1 MNNEVRFNIK
11 LNIDG
16 KDKLVTVTTA
26 VDNLKHVVSSVNEAA
41 KDLEKD
47 LINTNQITEA
57 WNNVTNALQQFSG
70 TLNSLTAE
78 SRSFGGAMAAANT
91 MAGKGGD
98 DFAHLK
104 EQVAGLSHV
113 VPVARDELANGLY
126 QVISNGVPED
136 NWISY
141 LKQSA
146 EASVGGIADLGE
158 VVKVTSTVIKNYG
171 LEWSDAGAIQDKI
184 QLTAKNGVTSF
195 EQMAQA
201 LPRVT
206 ANAATLGVSIDEL
219 MASFATLTGVSG
231 NTAEVST
238 QLAAIFTALINPS
251 SEATEMA
258 QQMGIQF
265 DAAAIKAA
273 GGMQQFL
280 VSLNDS
286 VKQFS
291 TSSGMLEQEIYGKL
305 FGSAESLR
313 AITPLVGNLAD
324 AFQKNVEGMADSAG
338 TIKDAFGSMGSTGS
352 AQLQLLQNKLAA
364 FSDFATTV
372 FGPILPALNIAA
384 QVSLTATS
392 VMSLCRSFSALGI
405 TTKAASFLMQAF
417 GPIVQVCSATM
428 RGAAVSATTLKLAI
442 KGLMISTGVGIAI
455 VALTEA
461 ISAFMA
467 KSDAAKLSAEDMADG
482 IKSTGDAADDVK
494 EAYDSSLK
502 STYSDLMEKYEK
514 LKAGWKSLS
523 TEQQKTAWIKQNQ
536 SAFHDLRLK
545 IDDVADAENIFNKK
559 TNAVVDAFKQRAMAA
574 AYAAKLTALYQKQIA
589 LLDKKQ
595 KTTKDIADDA
605 KRGGRNA
612 KEGDLIPE
620 GWRNERYG
628 KVGNDGIWRFSKV
641 GAERYSGTN
650 TTGNKQVGGIDK
662 ELNSINRQIDDTQ
675 KQLSGRLKSASN
687 FITADT
693 PQRSTIS
700 TNTTPSPKTDNT
712 PKTHLEEL
720 QSQLK
725 KAQDE
730 LGNATTI
737 EAKIK
742 ADAKVKDIQG
752 EIDEATKGKVTIGA
766 QVDSSYIVQGS
777 DADKRLSRNNAQQR
791 IDRIKQDYDI
801 GIVTDKTDAQR
812 DIDDINKQ
820 LTEMGLKPIEVHWET
835 HTEELQRQL
844 QDAQRE
850 FDNATTI
857 EAKLKASAK
866 LADLQAQI
874 DTETKGRLT
883 IAADVEPSYI
893 EQGSIAD
900 KRQSYSNAQTKASRI
915 QQDFE
920 IGIIGKD
927 EAEKQIED
935 LNNQLSKLGKSVKP
949 IKLDPSSMVKTD
961 GFSKVMGDIK
971 EGWGDIQGV
980 GGGIQSIT
988 DALDGNKNAWQALS
1002 GVINGF
1008 ISVAEGIQGIVQF
1021 VNMLT
1026 TATQAKSAATTADT
1040 AVTAANTAV
1049 TTTNT
1054 AAKAGEAITNVTA
1067 SGAKLPFPANIAAI
1081 AAGVAA
1087 VVAALAMISG
1097 AFADGGVVGGNSPS
1111 GDKLLARVNSGEMIL
1126 NAAQQARLFAIADGT
1141 AAYGASAQI
1150 AANFAQGVALPS
1162 VSVQTDRLLGIMADG
1177 GGNQPKTVEWR
1188 LRGRDIVASIANETR
1203 SNRKRSNIRI
1213 K

>member
-1 MNNEVRFNIK
+1 M
-11 LNIDG
+11 G
-16 KDKLVTVTTA
+16 KTI
-26 VDNLKHVVSSVNEAA
+26 SV
-41 KDLEKD
+41 
-47 LINTNQITEA
+47 
-57 WNNVTNALQQFSG
+57 
-70 TLNSLTAE
+70 
-78 SRSFGGAMAAANT
+78 
-91 MAGKGGD
+91 
-98 DFAHLK
+98 
-104 EQVAGLSHV
+104 
-113 VPVARDELANGLY
+113 
-126 QVISNGVPED
+126 
-136 NWISY
+136 
-141 LKQSA
+141 
-146 EASVGGIADLGE
+146 
-158 VVKVTSTVIKNYG
+158 
-171 LEWSDAGAIQDKI
+171 
-184 QLTAKNGVTSF
+184 SF
-195 EQMAQA
+195 EITDKGSF
-201 LPRVT
+201 RKVT
-206 ANAATLGVSIDEL
+206 ANAEELGRAVRDVQDEAQNARREIIKWAETSQALDVMQNAISELQGVMTDLTSAYQVQLVAETQLQTIMRQRMGANDEMIQSVKDLCSAQQELGVIGDEVQL
-219 MASFATLTGVSG
+219 SG
-231 NTAEVST
+231 
-238 QLAAIFTALINPS
+238 
-251 SEATEMA
+251 A
-258 QQMGIQF
+258 QQMATFLKSKQSLDVLIPAMNNLIAQQNGLNATNQDAVSIGNMMGKAMQGQVEVLQRVGITFTDAQKQVLQF
-265 DAAAIKAA
+265 GTESERAAMLAQVITDNVGNMNAELAKTDAGKWKQTDNYLGDIKEQLGGMVQQFAPTITFLSQATIAASGIGKLATSFYSVGKALGIVKAA
-273 GGMQQFL
+273 GIAWNATAIRM
-280 VSLNDS
+280 
-286 VKQFS
+286 
-291 TSSGMLEQEIYGKL
+291 
-305 FGSAESLR
+305 SAL
-313 AITPLVGNLAD
+313 
-324 AFQKNVEGMADSAG
+324 
-338 TIKDAFGSMGSTGS
+338 
-352 AQLQLLQNKLAA
+352 
-364 FSDFATTV
+364 ATT
-372 FGPILPALNIAA
+372 
-384 QVSLTATS
+384 
-392 VMSLCRSFSALGI
+392 
-405 TTKAASFLMQAF
+405 
-417 GPIVQVCSATM
+417 CSASM
-428 RGAAVSATTLKLAI
+428 RGAAVSATTLRLAI
-442 KGLMISTGVGIAI
+442 QGLMISTGVGIAI

-737 EAKIK
+737 KAKIK

-883 IAADVEPSYI
+883 IAADVDPSYI

-949 IKLDPSSMVKTD
+949 IKLDIN
-961 GFSKVMGDIK
+961 SKDIAK
-971 EGWGDIQGV
+971 
-980 GGGIQSIT
+980 IQSLFNIDVT
-988 DALDGNKNAWQALS
+988 N
-1002 GVINGF
+1002 F
-1008 ISVAEGIQGIVQF
+1008 ESVKGAFTSIQGIV
-1021 VNMLT
+1021 NPTAKGLAAAGASCEMLGS
-1026 TATQAKSAATTADT
+1026 AMQQLGSDSAAG
-1040 AVTAANTAV
+1040 
-1049 TTTNT
+1049 
-1054 AAKAGEAITNVTA
+1054 KAGMIM
-1067 SGAKLPFPANIAAI
+1067 AAI
-1081 AAGVAA
+1081 GQIVLSFAQ
-1087 VVAALAMISG
+1087 ALSSCKTWVDWLAFGISGTAQMISLI
-1097 AFADGGVVGGNSPS
+1097 ATVSKFATGGIVGGNQKS
-1111 GDKLLARVNSGEMIL
+1111 GDNVLVRVNSGEMIL

-1162 VSVQTDRLLGIMADG
+1162 VSVQTDRLQGIMADG
-1177 GGNQPKTVEWR
+1177 GGNQPQAVEWR

>member
-1 MNNEVRFNIK
+1 MPKEVSFVIK
-11 LNIDG
+11 LD
-16 KDKLVTVTTA
+16 DKGTFKKVTVDAEELGRA
-26 VDNLKHVVSSVNEAA
+26 VRSVQDESEKAKRAVLTWSEASQAIGVLQDTIGELQGVVSDLTSAYQIQLVAETQLQTIMRQRMGATDAEIQSV
-41 KDLEKD
+41 KDLCS
-47 LINTNQITEA
+47 A
-57 WNNVTNALQQFSG
+57 QQ
-70 TLNSLTAE
+70 E
-78 SRSFGGAMAAANT
+78 
-91 MAGKGGD
+91 
-98 DFAHLK
+98 
-104 EQVAGLSHV
+104 
-113 VPVARDELANGLY
+113 
-126 QVISNGVPED
+126 
-136 NWISY
+136 
-141 LKQSA
+141 
-146 EASVGGIADLGE
+146 
-158 VVKVTSTVIKNYG
+158 
-171 LEWSDAGAIQDKI
+171 
-184 QLTAKNGVTSF
+184 
-195 EQMAQA
+195 
-201 LPRVT
+201 
-206 ANAATLGVSIDEL
+206 LGVIGDEVQL
-219 MASFATLTGVSG
+219 SG
-231 NTAEVST
+231 
-238 QLAAIFTALINPS
+238 
-251 SEATEMA
+251 A
-258 QQMGIQF
+258 QQMATF
-265 DAAAIKAA
+265 
-273 GGMQQFL
+273 
-280 VSLNDS
+280 
-286 VKQFS
+286 
-291 TSSGMLEQEIYGKL
+291 
-305 FGSAESLR
+305 
-313 AITPLVGNLAD
+313 
-324 AFQKNVEGMADSAG
+324 
-338 TIKDAFGSMGSTGS
+338 
-352 AQLQLLQNKLAA
+352 LQNKQSLDVLIPAMNNLVAQQNGLNATNQDAVSIGNMMGKAMQGQVEVLQRVGITFTDAQKQVLQFGNESERASMLAQVITDNVGNMNA
-364 FSDFATTV
+364 ELAKTDAGKWKQTSNWLGDIKEKLGEMVQGIAPAITMLSQLTIAGTGVAKLSTSIYASVKAVYTLTTSTQILSQTKTAAIAISRVLSACYHGETIGATT
-372 FGPILPALNIAA
+372 AA
-384 QVSLTATS
+384 VAT
-392 VMSLCRSFSALGI
+392 RALG
-405 TTKAASFLMQAF
+405 
-417 GPIVQVCSATM
+417 V
-428 RGAAVSATTLKLAI
+428 AVKSLLV
-442 KGLMISTGVGIAI
+442 STGVGLAV
-455 VALTEA
+455 VALGEA
-461 ISAFMA
+461 ISYLTSSSDDATNSVGKLSEAEEQA
-467 KSDAAKLSAEDMADG
+467 KAVHQQTAQQIASVRSEMDLNIAKLKDFKGNKEQEKSLVQQMNSKYGEAMGYYSTVAQWYTALTSNSKAYCNQMINEIRLRQLANQAADLMQQQRDIKYNADG
-482 IKSTGDAADDVK
+482 TRKKYSKANKTKTVTHVSGSDPNNPSVTTETVEIKGTSQLDEANRKLTSAYRQEQNVRK
-494 EAYDSSLK
+494 E
-502 STYSDLMEKYEK
+502 M
-514 LKAGWKSLS
+514 
-523 TEQQKTAWIKQNQ
+523 QKI
-536 SAFHDLRLK
+536 
-545 IDDVADAENIFNKK
+545 VAENNKISFTHTAGYSATMPGTSSSGGKKGGK
-559 TNAVVDAFKQRAMAA
+559 TSP
-574 AYAAKLTALYQKQIA
+574 T
-589 LLDKKQ
+589 
-595 KTTKDIADDA
+595 KT
-605 KRGGRNA
+605 
-612 KEGDLIPE
+612 
-620 GWRNERYG
+620 
-628 KVGNDGIWRFSKV
+628 
-641 GAERYSGTN
+641 
-650 TTGNKQVGGIDK
+650 
-662 ELNSINRQIDDTQ
+662 
-675 KQLSGRLKSASN
+675 
-687 FITADT
+687 
-693 PQRSTIS
+693 STI
-700 TNTTPSPKTDNT
+700 KTDNT
-712 PKTHLEEL
+712 HKTHIEKL
-720 QSQLK
+720 QDQLK

-737 EAKIK
+737 DAKIK
-742 ADAKVKDIQG
+742 ADAKVQDIQG

-801 GIVTDKTDAQR
+801 GIIADKSEAQR
-812 DIDDINKQ
+812 QIDDLNKQ

-874 DTETKGRLT
+874 NTETKGRLT
-883 IAADVEPSYI
+883 IAADVDPSYI

-1040 AVTAANTAV
+1040 AVTAANTTV

-1162 VSVQTDRLLGIMADG
+1162 VSVQTDRLQGIMADG
-1177 GGNQPKTVEWR
+1177 GGKQPKTVEWR

-1203 SNRKRSNIRI
+1203 SNRKRSNIRL

>member
-1 MNNEVRFNIK
+1 MSREVTFK
-11 LNIDG
+11 LNLKIDG
-16 KDKLVTVTTA
+16 KNVIRQLTVDMDELQNAIGEVKTKTAQVTDSFIRFNQTTELIQ
-26 VDNLKHVVSSVNEAA
+26 NVSGAISQASST
-41 KDLEKD
+41 L
-47 LINTNQITEA
+47 
-57 WNNVTNALQQFSG
+57 G
-70 TLNSLTAE
+70 TLTEE

-91 MAGKGGD
+91 MAGKNGEE
-98 DFAHLK
+98 FANLK
-104 EQVAGLSHV
+104 DRVSELGETI
-113 VPVARDELANGLY
+113 PVARNELANGLY
-126 QVISNGVPED
+126 QVISNGVPEN

-141 LKQSA
+141 LEKSA
-146 EASVGGIADLGE
+146 KASVGGIADLGE
-158 VVKVTSTVIKNYG
+158 TVKVTSTIIKNYE
-171 LEWSDAGAIQDKI
+171 LDWEDAGAIQDKI

-195 EQMAQA
+195 GQLAQA

-206 ANAATLGVSIDEL
+206 SNAATLGVSIDEL
-219 MASFATLTGVSG
+219 MATFSTLTGVSG

-238 QLAAIFTALINPS
+238 QLAAIFTALVKPS
-251 SEATEMA
+251 SEASEMA

-273 GGMQQFL
+273 GGLSQFL
-280 VSLNDS
+280 TSLDKS
-286 VKQFS
+286 VKQYAK
-291 TSSGMLEQEIYGKL
+291 SSGMLEQEVYGKL

-313 AITPLVGNLAD
+313 AITPLTNQLAD
-324 AFQKNVEGMADSAG
+324 KFRENVASMQNSAG
-338 TIKDAFGSMGSTGS
+338 TIDGAFGTMASTGS
-352 AQLQLLQNKLAA
+352 STLQMLNNKLGEYTDIIQ
-364 FSDFATTV
+364 SSIGNV
-372 FGPILPALNIAA
+372 GPYLNCIT
-384 QVSLTATS
+384 QISLLGSSMSTLARSFYAVATS
-392 VMSLCRSFSALGI
+392 AKVSA
-405 TTKAASFLMQAF
+405 
-417 GPIVQVCSATM
+417 
-428 RGAAVSATTLKLAI
+428 AAVSLYNKA
-442 KGLMISTGVGIAI
+442 IAI
-455 VALTEA
+455 AL
-461 ISAFMA
+461 
-467 KSDAAKLSAEDMADG
+467 G
-482 IKSTGDAADDVK
+482 VSTAPLA
-494 EAYDSSLK
+494 
-502 STYSDLMEKYEK
+502 
-514 LKAGWKSLS
+514 
-523 TEQQKTAWIKQNQ
+523 
-536 SAFHDLRLK
+536 
-545 IDDVADAENIFNKK
+545 
-559 TNAVVDAFKQRAMAA
+559 AMAA
-574 AYAAKLTALYQKQIA
+574 ALGVLAVGYSNVKDRMEDTDREARALRETIA
-589 LLDKKQ
+589 DMKKKQ
-595 KTTKDIADDA
+595 DESVESIRKYLPVAQDATKSVKDRKDAIIKLKQLYPDYFKNLDIATSKQYNIEKAVNAANRAYRRQLVLIA
-605 KRGGRNA
+605 KQAKAEYEKAKALRGNGQSGAMMVGSTPGLQTLMDKQELAEIEA
-612 KEGDLIPE
+612 KKKAWEEAEKAVKDYDKE
-620 GWRNERYG
+620 VG
-628 KVGNDGIWRFSKV
+628 KASPTKKKPVGNTPTKPKNTPISKMN
-641 GAERYSGTN
+641 YQ
-650 TTGNKQVGGIDK
+650 QV
-662 ELNSINRQIDDTQ
+662 
-675 KQLSGRLKSASN
+675 
-687 FITADT
+687 ADT
-693 PQRSTIS
+693 PRTST
-700 TNTTPSPKTDNT
+700 TPTKTTPSPKTDNT
-712 PKTHLEEL
+712 PKTHIEKL
-720 QSQLK
+720 QDLLK
-725 KAQDE
+725 KEQE
-730 LGNATTI
+730 KLGNATTI
-737 EAKIK
+737 DAKIK

-801 GIVTDKTDAQR
+801 GIIADKSEAQR
-812 DIDDINKQ
+812 QIDDLNKQ
-820 LTEMGLKPIEVHWET
+820 LTELGLKPIEVHWET

-883 IAADVEPSYI
+883 IAADVAPSYI

-935 LNNQLSKLGKSVKP
+935 LNNQLAKLGKSVKP

-1111 GDKLLARVNSGEMIL
+1111 GDKLLVRVNSGEMIL

-1141 AAYGASAQI
+1141 VAYGASAQI

-1162 VSVQTDRLLGIMADG
+1162 VSVQTDRLQGIMADG